1 MLSDDQ
7 ASREAWLGESGAL
20 RGVKAGAIAMECSTV
35 TPRWIAELTA
45 HTESASVALLDAP
58 VTGSRMQAASGQLN
72 FLIGGDAAVL
82 EKVRPVLEAMG
93 QSVTYVGPTGSAA
106 RLKLINNFLCGVQL
120 VSIAEAMSWIE
131 RSGLDRE
138 AAFGFLK
145 GGAPGSPM
153 MGAMS
158 ARMIQATYEVN
169 FLLSLMKKDME
180 YAAADA
186 EEFGLELRTIEPVGS
201 RLKDAVAAG
210 WSEKDMSAVVEIVR
224 TEMPPRK

>member
-1 MLSDDQ
+1 
-7 ASREAWLGESGAL
+7 
-20 RGVKAGAIAMECSTV
+20 
-35 TPRWIAELTA
+35 
-45 HTESASVALLDAP
+45 
-58 VTGSRMQAASGQLN
+58 
-72 FLIGGDAAVL
+72 
-82 EKVRPVLEAMG
+82 
-93 QSVTYVGPTGSAA
+93 
-106 RLKLINNFLCGVQL
+106 
-120 VSIAEAMSWIE
+120 
-131 RSGLDRE
+131 
-138 AAFGFLK
+138 
-145 GGAPGSPM
+145 